1 MPAVSKQQQKL
12 FGLALAFKRGEIEAS
27 EVSDEVQNIADRMS
41 EKDIEDFAAT
51 KHKELPKMK
60 EQLRKIVR
68 EIMRERVI
76 SELTEEN
83 PCWKGYKQLGMKT
96 KDGKKVP
103 NCVKESVNESFI
115 SNVGTI
121 DTFILKDLLMKNSQV
136 LKLLNKKEK
145 DFMKLPSTVVIK
157 HIKKPFN
164 FIFTDG
170 KQEFEFDG
178 KVNKLIKPLSKARKA
193 IRDYFSKNESVNEA
207 SRISRGH
214 DFYGDDDGTK
224 HGKAIH
230 SLLNGKWNSKK
241 VENYLEKLGGG
252 NDVKHARIIDFISKD
267 AGLNPRKY
275 KTLGE
280 QLPALIKQLKVL
292 YKDFH
297 KIRIVPT
304 DSLDEGKPKI
314 KNTISKKDWSKL
326 HKSSKHIGS
335 DGTHY
340 IMKYDDKIGT
350 HLQAVKLVNEN
361 LSSKRKKKS
370 ITEGKF
376 KKDDLVYNKR
386 TKTVGIVRLGDD
398 KYGEVKTDADGN
410 VNVDELE
417 KYNPI
422 KFKHQTKAKV
432 APSTEKEVSKRGL
445 FNPFKNESVN
455 EVRKVSKP
463 IKVDDDTMV
472 QIVGDNKGFRELT
485 ATLNPKTGKPIQK
498 FGFDRGNEIANSKEE
513 LIKKLQKKYGKSI
526 KFESVVNE
534 GYSEF
539 IKDISDEI
547 LNFPDL
553 KDKFYGTTGVL
564 DKEDLTETK
573 MFKDD
578 LEIYNNGDHH
588 SYGDLKFFVNNLN
601 SPDREKMDEIGYQ
614 FGLIKDQLEKAFKYH
629 NTTNQK
635 IDNFSIKYKNGKGEV
650 KISFK

>member
-27 EVSDEVQNIADRMS
+27 EVSDEVQDIADRMS

-103 NCVKESVNESFI
+103 NCVKESVNE
-115 SNVGTI
+115 
-121 DTFILKDLLMKNSQV
+121 
-136 LKLLNKKEK
+136 
-145 DFMKLPSTVVIK
+145 
-157 HIKKPFN
+157 
-164 FIFTDG
+164 
-170 KQEFEFDG
+170 
-178 KVNKLIKPLSKARKA
+178 
-193 IRDYFSKNESVNEA
+193 A

-230 SLLNGKWNSKK
+230 SLLKGKWNSKK

-410 VNVDELE
+410 VDVDELE

-445 FNPFKNESVN
+445 FNPFKNESVVTENNRFNTLDDFEKDAKIGTVFYLGSEDQFKRASKKDYYKIIGKKTDGSLIVNRGTSKKKYTIGADRYDEPVIIVKESVVN
-455 EVRKVSKP
+455 EARKVSKP

-472 QIVGDNKGFRELT
+472 QIVGDDKGFRELT
-485 ATLNPKTGKPIQK
+485 AALNPKTGKPIQK

-534 GYSEF
+534 AKNINWAEF
-539 IKDISDEI
+539 YKMAKDTSGDTLTQFEKKYGSILDRPHVKDALKNTKNFKSFMKHINKFESVVNEAKKFGNWSVTREDENQIK
-547 LNFPDL
+547 LVNQNTL
-553 KDKFYGTTGVL
+553 
-564 DKEDLTETK
+564 
-573 MFKDD
+573 DD
-578 LEIYNNGDHH
+578 LYVHKSKGKFEI
-588 SYGDLKFFVNNLN
+588 SYKGKRIIKPSLKQIMVSVLKL
-601 SPDREKMDEIGYQ
+601 D
-614 FGLIKDQLEKAFKYH
+614 
-629 NTTNQK
+629 
-635 IDNFSIKYKNGKGEV
+635 
-650 KISFK
+650 

>member
-27 EVSDEVQNIADRMS
+27 EVSDEVQDIADRMS

-145 DFMKLPSTVVIK
+145 DFMKLPNAVVIK

-178 KVNKLIKPLSKARKA
+178 KANKLIKPLSKARKA
-193 IRDYFSKNESVNEA
+193 IRDYFSKNESINENRNVGHYERVGNQTIVDSNFINLSKGVIPNSELVHLGMGDFSLKTSKGDITFKRSGKLQGIGEDFVGRPHRVIDNKGGKLIDELITSMVKKKKA
-207 SRISRGH
+207 ILSMSESLDEGSRISRGH

-230 SLLNGKWNSKK
+230 SLLKGKWNSKK

-326 HKSSKHIGS
+326 NKSSKHIGN

-432 APSTEKEVSKRGL
+432 APSTEKEVNKRGL

-455 EVRKVSKP
+455 ETNDSNGS
-463 IKVDDDTMV
+463 IK
-472 QIVGDNKGFRELT
+472 E
-485 ATLNPKTGKPIQK
+485 
-498 FGFDRGNEIANSKEE
+498 FDHVIYRGNEYMVSK
-513 LIKKLQKKYGKSI
+513 ISM
-526 KFESVVNE
+526 
-534 GYSEF
+534 
-539 IKDISDEI
+539 KDVS
-547 LNFPDL
+547 
-553 KDKFYGTTGVL
+553 
-564 DKEDLTETK
+564 
-573 MFKDD
+573 
-578 LEIYNNGDHH
+578 
-588 SYGDLKFFVNNLN
+588 
-601 SPDREKMDEIGYQ
+601 
-614 FGLIKDQLEKAFKYH
+614 GLRDVKYH
-629 NTTNQK
+629 L
-635 IDNFSIKYKNGKGEV
+635 SP
-650 KISFK
+650 FKRGLKHAIVDDEKLLKKK